1 MRKHRC
7 VESWPCR
14 CTAPP
19 QRPGTGAGTWCT
31 RRRPSSTCSTTSST
45 TCTSAPPISAGCAVG
60 LKPGLTCA
68 TASLVSECVS
78 VGSPSGRG
86 HSHGRKRLRIQ
97 RRMRRNSEPCNL
109 QRSTVLGRRECCDE
123 NPHALS
129 GCESPPQVTGHSYV
143 VYGPLINCAT
153 VVIFEGVPNYP
164 GDPPPPGLRTTTP
177 GPRQPN
183 GRAWADMDR
192 FWDVCEKFG
201 VTSFYTAPTAIRS
214 LMKATCTAPTRV
226 MPSSV
231 APLRRRFRFFFLPK
245 PGCFRAY

>member
-1 MRKHRC
+1 MR
-7 VESWPCR
+7 V
-14 CTAPP
+14 A
-19 QRPGTGAGTWCT
+19 
-31 RRRPSSTCSTTSST
+31 
-45 TCTSAPPISAGCAVG
+45 
-60 LKPGLTCA
+60 
-68 TASLVSECVS
+68 
-78 VGSPSGRG
+78 
-86 HSHGRKRLRIQ
+86 
-97 RRMRRNSEPCNL
+97 
-109 QRSTVLGRRECCDE
+109 
-123 NPHALS
+123 
-129 GCESPPQVTGHSYV
+129 PQVTGHSYV

-231 APLRRRFRFFFLPK
+231 APLRRRFRFFFLQSRDVSARTRRTSYPCQCPANGYAVQAGEAPVRK
-245 PGCFRAY
+245 HDLSKLRILGTVGEPINPEAPAPNARPSVGLVRPVRSHRTPTSSRMHRGCSAPRSVRGAPIHAEALASWHTARCMLSCVL